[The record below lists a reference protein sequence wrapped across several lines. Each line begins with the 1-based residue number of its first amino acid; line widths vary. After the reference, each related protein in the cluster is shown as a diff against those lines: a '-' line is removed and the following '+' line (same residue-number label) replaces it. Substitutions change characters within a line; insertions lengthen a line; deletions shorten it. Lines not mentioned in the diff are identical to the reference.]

1 MPHWINIL
9 RFFIVFCWCQHNF
22 WVSKRDFFITFF
34 AARMHWKN
42 HEKRNKNFCG
52 FFSIWRHPRKGVVQ
66 SYLNTYF
73 QKKNF
78 LLANTTWKWQTVKNY
93 WKSRKNIFGDF
104 VQYDVVQ
111 KRAWFRAFLSPIF
124 DNLFRTALKQS
135 ENQVSLAS
143 SFGDI

>member
-1 MPHWINIL
+1 MQHWINIL

-52 FFSIWRHPRKGVVQ
+52 FFSIWRHLRKGMVQ

-93 WKSRKNIFGDF
+93 WKSRKKYFRGFCSIWRRPKKG
-104 VQYDVVQ
+104 VVQ
-111 KRAWFRAFLSPIF
+111 GFPNTYFQHF
-124 DNLFRTALKQS
+124 FRTALKQS
-135 ENQVSLAS
+135 EN
-143 SFGDI
+143 